1 MSISEGT
8 MEMGHGGEGEASV
21 GGSADGM
28 DKEEKEVMSCE
39 IDEAGGPSREWWAV
53 LGTVTAALDGF
64 GLVGF
69 DVKEDGGKY
78 LFL

>member
-1 MSISEGT
+1 

-53 LGTVTAALDGF
+53 LGTVTAALGTVTAALDGF